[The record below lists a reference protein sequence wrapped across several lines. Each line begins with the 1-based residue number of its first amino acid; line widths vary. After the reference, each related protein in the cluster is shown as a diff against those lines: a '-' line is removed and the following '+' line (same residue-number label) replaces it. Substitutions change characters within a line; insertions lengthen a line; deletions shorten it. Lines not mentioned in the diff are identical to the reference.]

1 MLSDIIKAFE
11 NRNPGVAS
19 FETFAAEC
27 LAGMKSDPANASLYL
42 LLGLTARQFYDQF
55 SDQPLTVERA
65 NDTRKRMVALS
76 AEIAEG
82 LIFAN
87 ASLSHVPASLSALPA
102 EKRRDPGFLIGN
114 MLPVCISDDIA
125 AAKPFH
131 GPTSR
136 RATTRRRS
144 SSENLVRW
152 CSGAVSA
159 R

>member
-65 NDTRKRMVALS
+65 NDTRKRMVALAQN
-76 AEIAEG
+76 AEAALREP
-82 LIFAN
+82 AN
-87 ASLSHVPASLSALPA
+87 AKLDVLNRIALEA
-102 EKRRDPGFLIGN
+102 FGTAG
-114 MLPVCISDDIA
+114 
-125 AAKPFH
+125 
-131 GPTSR
+131 
-136 RATTRRRS
+136 
-144 SSENLVRW
+144 
-152 CSGAVSA
+152 
-159 R
+159 